1 MHTRGVHTCAIVVA
15 AGSGSRFGA
24 PKQFVSLRGAPVVHR
39 AVAASRAACDGVVVV
54 VPAGRDWIGPEVI
67 KAVPGGDTRA
77 ESVRCGLEVV
87 PGDCEIVVVHDA
99 ARPLAAAP
107 LFAAVIGAVE
117 TGADAAVPAL
127 PITDTVKRIEGNS
140 VVETLDRSG
149 LVAVQ
154 TPQAFR
160 ADALRSAHAAA
171 GQAPDD
177 AALVEAAGGRV
188 QVVPGDPRNLK
199 ITTAMDLELAMA
211 LLGGGDGA

>member
-1 MHTRGVHTCAIVVA
+1 MHTCAIVVA

-39 AVAASRAACDGVVVV
+39 AVAASGAACEGVVVV
-54 VPAGRDWIGPEVI
+54 LPAGRDWDGPEVI

-77 ESVRCGLEVV
+77 ESVRCGLEAV
-87 PGDCEIVVVHDA
+87 PAACEIVVVHDA

-117 TGADAAVPAL
+117 AGADAAIPVL
-127 PITDTVKRIEGNS
+127 PIPDTVKRIEGNT

-160 ADALRSAHAAA
+160 AEALRSAHATGGEAT
-171 GQAPDD
+171 DD
-177 AALVEAAGGRV
+177 AALVESVGGHV
-188 QVVPGDPRNLK
+188 QAVPGDSRNLK